1 MRTVTY
7 VAGILYTLMLPEA
20 FKKTLQKENNI
31 KYTILLLEILTKED
45 LHYLLQLSSAPVMI
59 LSLLAILLMNFQKL

>member
-20 FKKTLQKENNI
+20 FSKILQKENII

-45 LHYLLQLSSAPVMI
+45 LLYLLQLSLTLVMI
-59 LSLLAILLMNFQKL
+59 LSLLAILFMNF